1 MSEFRKTLLRKH
13 LQSDYLND
21 FEHKK
26 FMEYINK
33 VNIMTYMMHEDNLD
47 SLDQEYVAW
56 CKLKIQRTNYELSK
70 DKNLMKF
77 LSK

>member
-26 FMEYINK
+26 RFEMNK
-33 VNIMTYMMHEDNLD
+33 LD
-47 SLDQEYVAW
+47 E
-56 CKLKIQRTNYELSK
+56 K
-70 DKNLMKF
+70 KF
-77 LSK
+77 EIYY